1 MGPAYINPNVLSST
15 QGGITLARVI
25 AFSESVAIDS
35 KYLQTKQIG
44 EKKESH
50 PQKRLFILKLLM
62 LKGNFLRT
70 ILSSNWKNC
79 LDENSLR
86 RK

>member
-1 MGPAYINPNVLSST
+1 MGPVYINPKVLSST
-15 QGGITLARVI
+15 QGGITLERVI

-50 PQKRLFILKLLM
+50 PQKILFILKLLM

-70 ILSSNWKNC
+70 ILSCN
-79 LDENSLR
+79 
-86 RK
+86 